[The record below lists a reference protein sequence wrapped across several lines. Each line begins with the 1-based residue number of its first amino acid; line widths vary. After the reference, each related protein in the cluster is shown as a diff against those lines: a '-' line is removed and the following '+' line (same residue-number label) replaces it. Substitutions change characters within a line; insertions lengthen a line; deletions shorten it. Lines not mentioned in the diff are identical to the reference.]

1 MVRVE
6 RNMSRSRYSGG
17 SATPSS
23 RSIAARS
30 SGMWPMRARSAA
42 VGGTTPSSRPSTSG
56 VPSGAAIEASRPT
69 GRQDEVGGQQ
79 IAVPLGEG
87 AEVRAAHLLLAVEDE
102 LDGHP
107 GADAKFAHQLDRS
120 EVCPDRP
127 LVG

>member
-1 MVRVE
+1 VHVA
-6 RNMSRSRYSGG
+6 SGG
-17 SATPSS
+17 LEGQLERENPTRAEGHGRT
-23 RSIAARS
+23 AA
-30 SGMWPMRARSAA
+30 G
-42 VGGTTPSSRPSTSG
+42 VLRPIG
-56 VPSGAAIEASRPT
+56 H
-69 GRQDEVGGQQ
+69 QDEVGGQQ

-127 LVG
+127 LVVGGAAAVEPMAGQGFVGDVAEP

>member
-30 SGMWPMRARSAA
+30 SGI
-42 VGGTTPSSRPSTSG
+42 RPIG
-56 VPSGAAIEASRPT
+56 HE
-69 GRQDEVGGQQ
+69 DEVGGQQ

-107 GADAKFAHQLDRS
+107 GADAKFAHQLDRG

-127 LVG
+127 LVVGGATAVEPMAGEGVVGDVAEP